1 MGVDARPRKSNVS
14 NLVQKTAFKSS
25 LCHLLIA
32 NSPVIEPT
40 VEESFRLAPKNLTML
55 SCRAGHSRFRHFL
68 GDFGECRFGRLFLG
82 FLFIHSFHDLCFE
95 SLFHWNRSLTVNY
108 QGIWARFARAQSLA
122 FIWRGRQK

>member
-25 LCHLLIA
+25 LCHRLIA

-40 VEESFRLAPKNLTML
+40 VEESFRLAPKTLTML

-82 FLFIHSFHDLCFE
+82 FLFIHSFHDVT
-95 SLFHWNRSLTVNY
+95 SANRSQINLDQQMTLWHGTSDKWGGY
-108 QGIWARFARAQSLA
+108 A
-122 FIWRGRQK
+122 FSSFQVF